1 MKREY
6 NEVFGWMPDEII
18 NHLSE
23 TDRQKMFVDWIR
35 REPTPTGWIIVDA
48 VVEKLGDGFLEY
60 LFGCICETMDEPLTR
75 ESITENMRAVLEAF
89 ASDINIL
96 YEFVDNYQEERGDS
110 QIPVEIL
117 GTVQESVAEDAG
129 QQPRDA
135 RGRFV
140 KKQK

>member
-6 NEVFGWMPDEII
+6 NEVFGWMPTEII

-23 TDRQKMFVDWIR
+23 IDRQRMFVDWIR

-60 LFGCICETMDEPLTR
+60 LFDCICETMDEPLTR
-75 ESITENMRAVLEAF
+75 ESITENLHAVLEAF
-89 ASDINIL
+89 ASDINLL
-96 YEFVDNYQEERGDS
+96 YEFVDNYQEEREDS
-110 QIPVEIL
+110 QIPVEIS
-117 GTVQESVAEDAG
+117 GTVQEAEDAG
-129 QQPRDA
+129 KQPRDA
-135 RGRFV
+135 KGRFV